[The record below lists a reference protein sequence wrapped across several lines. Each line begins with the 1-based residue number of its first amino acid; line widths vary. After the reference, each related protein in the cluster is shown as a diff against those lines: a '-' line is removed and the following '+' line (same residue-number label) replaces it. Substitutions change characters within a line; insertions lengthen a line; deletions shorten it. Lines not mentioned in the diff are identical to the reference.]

1 MSRHYARPVTG
12 SFGFDRDNPP
22 VIETIARVARALWP
36 VKTARNL
43 AARTSKT
50 HRAAE
55 DWLSLRTG
63 MNADALAEILRSDQG
78 DVFLEAIM
86 AECPNPPSW
95 WPGVRSAVR
104 AHAIERRLD
113 DLRAELEEAKRGL
126 AMDGAGRAVAGGS
139 ARGGC

>member
-1 MSRHYARPVTG
+1 MSQGSARSFTP
-12 SFGFDRDNPP
+12 SFGFGRDIPP
-22 VIETIARVARALWP
+22 VVETIARVARAVWP
-36 VKTARNL
+36 IKTARNL

-63 MNADALAEILRSDQG
+63 MNADALADILRSDQG

-86 AECPNPPSW
+86 ADCPSPPSW
-95 WPGVRSAVR
+95 WPVTRSAVR

-113 DLRAELEEAKRGL
+113 DLRSELEEARLGL
-126 AMDGAGRAVAGGS
+126 EAHGTVRPVARRS
-139 ARGGC
+139 SREA